1 MKCFKLILLLIA
13 GSFSLVIPLQAQT
26 ITQEEFLNHLRR
38 VHPLFEKEKLTAQIE
53 KENRKSY
60 LGAEDWNI
68 FSTVNF
74 FHQEPSIA
82 IAGPEQADALMLEG
96 GVKRIFWRTGGRL
109 SASFSSNW
117 STIEID
123 PFYGFPESFYENKIA
138 LTYVH
143 PLMKNKNG
151 FLDQLQ
157 YELKQFDID
166 FSEVEA
172 LENQEDF
179 LANSAAKFLD
189 WVILTEQKKIV
200 SERLKLSEEELE
212 RTKKKR
218 EAHLVDQVDVIRA
231 EDAVRIAKQSQ
242 MLVEAQTKAVQ
253 AELAEL
259 SLKQELYDLS
269 PEFDLYQFQELI
281 PLEEAVLQVKENSR
295 IIKVLNIRLKQLVY
309 SRRGFEETLKPDLS
323 LVAQLNTKNLDESFG
338 KALGMDKP
346 DALLGVQLS
355 FPLENRT
362 ARSQVSRT
370 DLQITRLEK
379 QVEEITLSLVS
390 AVTNL
395 HIQIKEMEKV
405 LELNQEQIES
415 SKQKT
420 QEELKLYNQGR
431 GSLTFVIQS
440 RDSEQNA
447 KLTYAQNSIFYHQ
460 LSLQYHSLMD
470 ELLSFDLEDQD

>member
-1 MKCFKLILLLIA
+1 MSNLKSVLLVLA
-13 GSFSLVIPLQAQT
+13 GLYCLPYLSNAQT
-26 ITQEEFLNHLRR
+26 ITQEEFLNQLKQK
-38 VHPLFEKEKLTAQIE
+38 HPLFEKEKLTAQIE
-53 KENRKSY
+53 KEERKSY

-68 FSTVNF
+68 FSSASF
-74 FHQEPSIA
+74 YHEEPSIA
-82 IAGPEQADALMLEG
+82 IAGPEKMDALMLHG
-96 GVKRIFWRTGGRL
+96 GVERVFWRTGGRL

-123 PFYGFPESFYENKIA
+123 PVFRFPESFYENKIA
-138 LTYVH
+138 VTYVH

-166 FSEVEA
+166 FSEVQA
-172 LENQEDF
+172 LENQEGF
-179 LANSAAKFLD
+179 LTNSAAKFLN
-189 WVILTEQKKIV
+189 WVLLTEQKMIV

-212 RTKKKR
+212 RSKKKR

-231 EDAVRIAKQSQ
+231 EDAVQIAKQSQ
-242 MLVEAQTKAVQ
+242 MLVEAQAKALQ

-259 SLKQELYDLS
+259 SQNKDLYTLS
-269 PEFDLYQFQELI
+269 PEFDLYQVEELV
-281 PLEEAVLQVKENSR
+281 PLEEAVSQLKKNSR
-295 IIKVLNIRLKQLVY
+295 IIKTLSIRLKQIEY
-309 SRRGFEETLKPDLS
+309 SRKGFEEALKPDLS

-338 KALGMDKP
+338 EALGMDKP

-355 FPLENRT
+355 FPLEKRT
-362 ARSQVSRT
+362 AKSQISRT
-370 DLQITRLEK
+370 DLRIAQLDK

-405 LELNQEQIES
+405 LELNQKQIES
-415 SKQKT
+415 AKEKT
-420 QEELKLYNQGR
+420 KEELKLYNQGR

-447 KLTYAQNSIFYHQ
+447 KLLYAQNALTYHQ
-460 LSLQYHSLMD
+460 LLLQYRALMD
-470 ELLSFDLEDQD
+470 QLL

>member
-1 MKCFKLILLLIA
+1 MNNLKSFLLVLT
-13 GSFSLVIPLQAQT
+13 GLYCLPYLSYAQT
-26 ITQEEFLNHLRR
+26 ITQEEFLNQLKQK
-38 VHPLFEKEKLTAQIE
+38 HPLFEKEGLTAQIQ
-53 KENRKSY
+53 KEERKSY

-68 FSTVNF
+68 FSSASF
-74 FHQEPSIA
+74 YHEEPSIA
-82 IAGPEQADALMLEG
+82 IAGPEKMDALMLNG
-96 GVKRIFWRTGGRL
+96 GVERLFWRTGGRL

-123 PFYGFPESFYENKIA
+123 PVFRFPESFYENKIA

-151 FLDQLQ
+151 FLNQLQ

-179 LANSAAKFLD
+179 LANSASKFLN
-189 WVILTEQKKIV
+189 WVLLTEQGKIV
-200 SERLKLSEEELE
+200 SERLKLSEEELG
-212 RTKKKR
+212 RTKRKR

-242 MLVEAQTKAVQ
+242 MLVEARAKALQ

-259 SLKQELYDLS
+259 SLNKELYNLG
-269 PEFDLYQFQELI
+269 PEFDLYQLQELV
-281 PLEEAVLQVKENSR
+281 PLEEAILQLKQDAR
-295 IIKVLNIRLKQLVY
+295 IIKILKIRLKQLDY
-309 SRRGFEETLKPDLS
+309 SRRGFEERLKPDLS

-338 KALGMDKP
+338 KALAMDKP
-346 DALLGVQLS
+346 DALVGIQLS
-355 FPLENRT
+355 FPLEKRT
-362 ARSQVSRT
+362 AKSQVSRT
-370 DLQITRLEK
+370 DLQIAKLEK
-379 QVEEITLSLVS
+379 QVEEINLSLVS

-415 SKQKT
+415 AQEKT
-420 QEELKLYNQGR
+420 KEELKLYNQGR

-460 LSLQYHSLMD
+460 LMLQYHSLMD
-470 ELLSFDLEDQD
+470 ELLPFNLKDQE

>member
-1 MKCFKLILLLIA
+1 MNKPRLVILVLA
-13 GSFSLVIPLQAQT
+13 GLYSLFSLSFAQS
-26 ITQEEFLNHLRR
+26 ITQEEFLNQLKQK
-38 VHPLFEKEKLTAQIE
+38 HPLFEKERLTAQIE
-53 KENRKSY
+53 KEQRKSY

-68 FSTVNF
+68 FSSASF
-74 FHQEPSIA
+74 YHEEPSIA
-82 IAGPEQADALMLEG
+82 IAGPEKMDALLLHG
-96 GVKRIFWRTGGRL
+96 GVERVFWRTGGRL

-123 PFYGFPESFYENKIA
+123 PIFGFPESFYENKIA

-151 FLDQLQ
+151 FLDQLP

-166 FSEVEA
+166 FSDVQA
-172 LENQEDF
+172 LENQENF
-179 LANSAAKFLD
+179 LANSTSKFLD
-189 WVILTEQKKIV
+189 WVLLTEQKQIV

-218 EAHLVDQVDVIRA
+218 KAHLVDQVDVIRA

-242 MLVEAQTKAVQ
+242 MLVEAQAKAVQ

-259 SLKQELYDLS
+259 SLNKELYNLS
-269 PEFDLYQFQELI
+269 PEFDLYQLQELI
-281 PLEEAVLQVKENSR
+281 SLEGAVLKLKENSR
-295 IIKVLNIRLKQLVY
+295 IIKVLNIRLQQLEY

-323 LVAQLNTKNLDESFG
+323 IVAQLNTKSLDESFG
-338 KALGMDKP
+338 EALGMDKP
-346 DALLGVQLS
+346 DALLGVQVS
-355 FPLENRT
+355 FPLEKRT
-362 ARSQVSRT
+362 AKSQISRT
-370 DLQITRLEK
+370 DLQLAQLDK
-379 QVEEITLSLVS
+379 LVEEITLSLVS

-415 SKQKT
+415 AKQKT
-420 QEELKLYNQGR
+420 EEELKLYNQGR

-447 KLTYAQNSIFYHQ
+447 KLLYAQNSLTYHQ
-460 LSLQYHSLMD
+460 LLLQYRSLMD
-470 ELLSFDLEDQD
+470 QIL